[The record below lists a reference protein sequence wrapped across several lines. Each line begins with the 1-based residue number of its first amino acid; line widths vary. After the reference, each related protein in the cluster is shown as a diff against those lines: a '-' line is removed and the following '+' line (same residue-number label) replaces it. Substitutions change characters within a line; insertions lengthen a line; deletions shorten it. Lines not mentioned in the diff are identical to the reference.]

1 MILWFILV
9 DVAIRLAQAMIA
21 TWYNYHDF
29 SHFQHV
35 IPFERVSFGFTYLH
49 KGNSPENPANSKSD
63 VCYQTYFTEEVLK
76 P

>member
-35 IPFERVSFGFTYLH
+35 IPFERVSFGFTTYYLLTLLLDLPSEFV
-49 KGNSPENPANSKSD
+49 GENL
-63 VCYQTYFTEEVLK
+63 VHFI
-76 P
+76 

>member
-1 MILWFILV
+1 M

-35 IPFERVSFGFTYLH
+35 IPFERVSFGFSTEYLGH
-49 KGNSPENPANSKSD
+49 KGSLPESTAISKSD
-63 VCYQTYFTEEVLK
+63 ICMLSNIFY
-76 P
+76 

>member
-1 MILWFILV
+1 M

-63 VCYQTYFTEEVLK
+63 VCYQTHFTEEVLK
-76 P
+76 AQKI

>member
-21 TWYNYHDF
+21 TWYNHHDF

-35 IPFERVSFGFTYLH
+35 IPFERVSFGFTLSAYLP
-49 KGNSPENPANSKSD
+49 GPLQGL
-63 VCYQTYFTEEVLK
+63 VVLWWA
-76 P
+76 